1 MASIRQSP
9 LLAADSGAPLLR
21 VLGTMPGLT
30 SLPPFPEDIPTHP
43 LLVVDYD
50 LVRSG
55 DQGEIDKLWYA
66 ATHLGFW

>member
-1 MASIRQSP
+1 MTSIRLP
-9 LLAADSGAPLLR
+9 LPQVADSGAPLLR
-21 VLGTMPGLT
+21 VLRTMPGLN
-30 SLPPFPEDIPTHP
+30 SLPPFPEDVPTHP
-43 LLVVDYD
+43 LLAVDYD